1 MSVKIGPV
9 PTERGWTPNMKEI
22 FTRKHHLDVVFI
34 CSNGSLSAHRCI
46 LAAESM
52 FLKRIMLSLD
62 LQEKVEI
69 LMPDV
74 KLEHLK
80 KAIKFMYTGKMTV
93 TKKELYTDYTVW
105 HVRKILAELIKIDNR
120 QSLFNINVP
129 PPPEDHIDDSPPDP
143 PPPSGERPGSGDP
156 NRDPD
161 GSNSQ
166 STSDQ
171 TRENESNNYT
181 PEGGEF
187 RQNKVTTVN
196 EVIDEPVL
204 PVQDISDTKR
214 SRNLSES
221 SDVEFLPTPRVP
233 TPDIIDIIESDCE
246 EIEPTAPVAERE
258 CEDKRN
264 NVTSWPDRFG
274 SEVVNENAEDDSVS
288 DTGILIPK
296 APRLIP
302 KSSDTDLEIQS
313 QGDDVCQ
320 PINET
325 ENEKT
330 SSETGID
337 RPIKH
342 VRKKKKK
349 RGRPKKKFDDPQIL
363 KARIKK
369 EAPVAAV
376 RPFNAF
382 PPESSTSDMDFK
394 LEPGKIVYRGKII
407 NAEEKPKPTA
417 PVKGVRTYNHNRW
430 TLTGLKR
437 LESLVAVKE
446 EKALHECDQCDAVFE
461 KYRSLQVHKDRVHN
475 KNLTAKCPECGKMLS
490 SNAAIKKHMLSH
502 RPEEEWPHECPLCHK
517 KFQARADIPK
527 HLKTKMHENDDIP
540 DIGTKEWFDLLYPE
554 KAGHSSADML
564 VKVERQKEKERE
576 KLNSL
581 PKSLGVSVEE
591 YDNWDTTLMKDDD
604 STTSHEKRK
613 RKLVDASS
621 DDVCSTPPRRQL
633 RRVAAET
640 AQGLVASLLEDEML

>member
-1 MSVKIGPV
+1 MDDRKKI
-9 PTERGWTPNMKEI
+9 I
-22 FTRKHHLDVVFI
+22 FINISLLYNPYLLYLFI
-34 CSNGSLSAHRCI
+34 YDLYIIVIDSL
-46 LAAESM
+46 L
-52 FLKRIMLSLD
+52 L
-62 LQEKVEI
+62 
-69 LMPDV
+69 
-74 KLEHLK
+74 
-80 KAIKFMYTGKMTV
+80 
-93 TKKELYTDYTVW
+93 VW

-129 PPPEDHIDDSPPDP
+129 PPPEEHNDDSSPDP
-143 PPPSGERPGSGDP
+143 PPPSGARPGTGDP
-156 NRDPD
+156 GMDPE

-187 RQNKVTTVN
+187 RQNKGTPIN
-196 EVIDEPVL
+196 EVINEPVL
-204 PVQDISDTKR
+204 PVEDIIETKR

-221 SDVEFLPTPRVP
+221 SEVEFLPTPRIP
-233 TPDIIDIIESDCE
+233 TPDIIDIIDSDCDESD
-246 EIEPTAPVAERE
+246 PTASVAERE
-258 CEDKRN
+258 CEEKTN

-274 SEVVNENAEDDSVS
+274 SLVVNENAEDDSVS
-288 DTGILIPK
+288 DTGTGILIPK

-302 KSSDTDLEIQS
+302 KSSDTDQEVQS
-313 QGDDVCQ
+313 HEENVCPPQ
-320 PINET
+320 NET
-325 ENEKT
+325 KKEET
-330 SSETGID
+330 SSEAGTK
-337 RPIKH
+337 RPIKR
-342 VRKKKKK
+342 VGKKKKK
-349 RGRPKKKFDDPQIL
+349 RGRPKKKYDDPQIL

-382 PPESSTSDMDFK
+382 SPDSNSSDMDFK

-517 KFQARADIPK
+517 KFQVRNECRDKI
-527 HLKTKMHENDDIP
+527 
-540 DIGTKEWFDLLYPE
+540 
-554 KAGHSSADML
+554 S
-564 VKVERQKEKERE
+564 
-576 KLNSL
+576 
-581 PKSLGVSVEE
+581 
-591 YDNWDTTLMKDDD
+591 
-604 STTSHEKRK
+604 
-613 RKLVDASS
+613 
-621 DDVCSTPPRRQL
+621 
-633 RRVAAET
+633 
-640 AQGLVASLLEDEML
+640 